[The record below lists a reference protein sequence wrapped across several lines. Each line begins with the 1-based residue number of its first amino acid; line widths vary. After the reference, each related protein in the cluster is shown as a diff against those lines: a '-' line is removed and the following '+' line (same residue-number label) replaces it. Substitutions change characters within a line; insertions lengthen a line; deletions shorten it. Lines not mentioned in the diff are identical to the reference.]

1 MKPKLGHKFYH
12 FFYVLLFAGLGYFS
26 YVLLINYLDQ
36 TDQLLGN
43 AKSIWLFVAVVF
55 VFNILGFSVVAVNNR
70 INRQSPYLFRDG
82 KKMIRHYLV
91 VAILLLS
98 LNYFLFV
105 TVKLLL
111 GIDAPFAM
119 RFSGVRTLF
128 MVWLIELFIVGLALV
143 NNSYRYILELYK
155 QTDELKESSTKAQY
169 IALQSQLNPHFL
181 FNSLN
186 ALISEIEYNP
196 KNAVEFT
203 RNLSDVYRYI
213 LQCQEQT
220 LTTVSSELEFLNA
233 YVFLHRVRLGDCIS
247 IENCLDV
254 ALLDK
259 KLPPLTLQLLAENVI
274 KHNSI
279 SVNKPMTIRL
289 SYDRVGDMLEVSNDI
304 RPKQGVVKLGKGLQN
319 LSQRYRIIGNKE
331 IIIEN
336 NNSIFKVKIPLF
348 DE

>member
-1 MKPKLGHKFYH
+1 MKQKLGHKYYTL
-12 FFYVLLFAGLGYFS
+12 FYVLLFTGLGYFS
-26 YVLLINYLDQ
+26 YVLLLNYLEQ
-36 TDQLLGN
+36 TARVLEN
-43 AKSIWLFVAVVF
+43 YKSIWLLVAVVF
-55 VFNILGFSVVAVNNR
+55 AFNVLGFSIIAVNNR
-70 INRQSPYLFRDG
+70 LNRQSPYLFRER
-82 KKMIRHYLV
+82 KKMIKHYLK
-91 VAILLLS
+91 VAILLLA

-105 TVKLLL
+105 AVKLLL
-111 GIDAPFAM
+111 GIDNPFTM
-119 RFSGVRTLF
+119 RISGGRILF
-128 MVWLIELFIVGLALV
+128 VIWLIELLIIGLALV
-143 NNSYRYILELYK
+143 NNSYHYILELYK

-169 IALQSQLNPHFL
+169 IALQNQLNPHFL

-220 LTTVSSELEFLNA
+220 LTTVSSELEFLNS
-233 YVFLHRVRLGDCIS
+233 YIFLHRVRLGDCIS
-247 IENCLDV
+247 IENHLDIS
-254 ALLDK
+254 LLDR

-279 SVNKPMTIRL
+279 SISKPITIKL
-289 SYDRVGDMLEVSNDI
+289 LYDSIGDMLEISNDI
-304 RPKQGVVKLGKGLQN
+304 RPKQGVAKLGKGLQN
-319 LSQRYRIIGNKE
+319 LSQRYRIIGDKE

-336 NNSIFKVKIPLF
+336 NNSVFKVKIPLF